1 MDRKKLAGLISVIF
15 DEFEDDDD
23 FVTAIAATR
32 HSSSSKISL
41 CLIKN
46 RERHFRLGHLTMD
59 MEDWIGRYLD
69 TDFHRR
75 FRMQKDTYRELVKVI
90 RPHYP
95 VKLRHGNVPP
105 VDCPKAVLI
114 ALYYLAHELSM
125 DDVADKFGVTGSTV
139 HKEVH
144 RIVDLA

>member
-1 MDRKKLAGLISVIF
+1 LDRQVFRHGLPSPIQDAEGHVPRVGQSHPS
-15 DEFEDDDD
+15 
-23 FVTAIAATR
+23 TL
-32 HSSSSKISL
+32 SSKIKARK
-41 CLIKN
+41 C
-46 RERHFRLGHLTMD
+46 
-59 MEDWIGRYLD
+59 
-69 TDFHRR
+69 
-75 FRMQKDTYRELVKVI
+75 
-90 RPHYP
+90 
-95 VKLRHGNVPP
+95 PP

>member
-1 MDRKKLAGLISVIF
+1 LDRQVFRHGLPPPIQ
-15 DEFEDDDD
+15 DAE
-23 FVTAIAATR
+23 
-32 HSSSSKISL
+32 
-41 CLIKN
+41 
-46 RERHFRLGHLTMD
+46 
-59 MEDWIGRYLD
+59 GR
-69 TDFHRR
+69 
-75 FRMQKDTYRELVKVI
+75 TYRELVKVI